1 MTNEQKEAIRQYLS
15 QLSVD
20 ELYDLK
26 KDVDEQ
32 IEDLYFCDENFFR
45 RTQTDSYIYAVVYE
59 DCSYHYYY
67 LGERAYNEYMGNRY
81 AKRVEYKTK
90 DLFPTYGVLMS
101 RGEL

>member
-1 MTNEQKEAIRQYLS
+1 MTNGQKEAIRQYLS

-20 ELYDLK
+20 ELYELK
-26 KDVDEQ
+26 TNVDEQ

-81 AKRVEYKTK
+81 AKRIEYKTK